1 MGNNSFVLVLGPG
14 TAVPGLRVPL
24 YGQIVIPNCSR
35 SAFGTN
41 VVAAA
46 AGRQSANGLVESH
59 WKTMVHMSRAYL
71 TEKQMPCSFWFFS
84 IVHFAR
90 MMSASPGKLH
100 GKLASPFLLVHG
112 VGHNECTWFPLFLVY
127 YFHHDRDGA
136 VARSHTQA
144 HTMDGIAVG
153 RSPTSNALMDYNP
166 RTKQYYESDSYRLV
180 KWYC

>member
-1 MGNNSFVLVLGPG
+1 LFEKRIWDHLIDNNS
-14 TAVPGLRVPL
+14 
-24 YGQIVIPNCSR
+24 
-35 SAFGTN
+35 N

-127 YFHHDRDGA
+127 YFHHDRDEA

-166 RTKQYYESDSYRLV
+166 RTKQYYE
-180 KWYC
+180 